1 MKQRSIGDYALIGDC
16 ETSALVSS
24 DGSIDW
30 LCVPRFDSPACFTRL
45 LGTEEHGFWRIG
57 PAGGVVRRSR
67 SYVADTLVLETRF
80 VAESG
85 EAVLTDFM
93 PFREEEANL
102 VRIVRGVRGTM
113 EMECALD
120 IRFGYGRV
128 KPLIE
133 DSPGGFC
140 AIAGPDG
147 VVLRS
152 DVRLSHADGRRTARF
167 SLSEG
172 QTVSFSLTHFKS
184 HHVPPPAFEPVAALK
199 TTVEAWRAWS
209 RQRRYEG
216 PYDEAVARSLII
228 LKALTYGP
236 TGGIVAAPTTSLPEH
251 MGGDRNWDY
260 RYCWLRD
267 ATFTLLSLLQAGYR
281 DEAAAW
287 RQWLVRSVAENVE
300 LLQPLFGVA
309 GEAHLIEWAAEW
321 LPGFAGSGPVRIGN
335 AAHTQFQLDVY
346 GEVLDAL
353 FHARAYGVGPVDA
366 GWRVQHKLA
375 DFITEVWTR
384 PDAGIW
390 EVRSQPRHFTHSK
403 VMSWVGL
410 DRCIRAAEEHQLEGD
425 VDKWRAAAD
434 QIHVEIMR
442 RGFNEKLG
450 AFTRE
455 FDSDVLDASA
465 LLLPELGFIDASD
478 PRMAGTVKA
487 IERNLR
493 RGPYVRRYDT
503 SKAEDGLTCDEGVFL
518 PCSCWLADIYVLQ
531 GRRAEAEELFGAVLD
546 ARNDV
551 GLLAEEFDPDTGELL
566 GNFPQALSHIS
577 VVDTAFNLATK
588 AGPARVRGRTSPE
601 RRREEKEEEQQRG

>member
-1 MKQRSIGDYALIGDC
+1 MKQRRVGDYALIGDC
-16 ETSALVSS
+16 ETSALIGS
-24 DGSIDW
+24 DGSVDW
-30 LCVPRFDSPACFTRL
+30 LCVPRFDSPSCFSRL
-45 LGTEEHGFWRIG
+45 LGTEEEGFWRIG
-57 PAGGVVRRSR
+57 PTRRVIRRSR

-80 VAESG
+80 VTESG

-93 PFREEEANL
+93 PFREEQANL

-113 EMECALD
+113 EMECALNL
-120 IRFGYGRV
+120 RFGYGRV

-133 DSPGGFC
+133 DSPGGLC

-152 DVRLSHADGRRTARF
+152 DVTLSHEDGRRMARF

-172 QTVSFSLTHFKS
+172 QTVSFTLTYFKS
-184 HHVPPPAFEPVAALK
+184 HHAPPPAFEPEAALNS
-199 TTVEAWRAWS
+199 TVDAWRAWS
-209 RQRRYEG
+209 RRRRYDG
-216 PYDEAVARSLII
+216 PHDDAVARSLIV
-228 LKALTYGP
+228 LKALTYAP

-251 MGGDRNWDY
+251 IGGDRNWDY
-260 RYCWLRD
+260 RFCWLRD

-287 RQWLVRSVAENVE
+287 REWLVRSVADNVE
-300 LLQPLFGVA
+300 LLQPLFGVE
-309 GEAHLIEWAAEW
+309 GEAHLIEWEADW
-321 LPGFAGSGPVRIGN
+321 LPGFNDSAPVRIGN

-353 FHARAYGVGPVDA
+353 FQARNCDVGPVHA
-366 GWRVQHKLA
+366 GWRVQRELA

-390 EVRSQPRHFTHSK
+390 EVRSPPSHFTHSK

-410 DRCIRAAEEHQLEGD
+410 DRCIRAVEEHQFEGD
-425 VDKWRAAAD
+425 IDKWRAAAD
-434 QIHVEIMR
+434 QIHMEIMR
-442 RGFNEKLG
+442 RGFNEELG

-465 LLLPELGFIDASD
+465 LLFPEVGFIDAAD

-487 IERNLR
+487 IERKLR

-503 SKAEDGLTCDEGVFL
+503 SKAEDGLDCDEGVFL
-518 PCSCWLADIYVLQ
+518 PCSCWLADVYILQ
-531 GRRAEAEELFGAVLD
+531 GRREEAEELFGAVLD
-546 ARNDV
+546 ACNDV

-577 VVDTAFNLATK
+577 VVDTAFNLAATR
-588 AGPARVRGRTSPE
+588 GPARVRGRPSPE
-601 RRREEKEEEQQRG
+601 RRREEAQEEQSRD